1 MFQPLTRRTDDDDLW
16 DSSHCS
22 HSPFKSARHGSI
34 TNSAFIITTTSSCNI
49 NLSSYVTA
57 CVARRNIPGLLEF
70 VRKHFLFQYLTSC
83 AIKVEKETLSKLVCS
98 RKKKLESLLNP
109 FNQPHRRC
117 QRIQLTYYF
126 ARRRPVYYN
135 NTNGKCRVA
144 QSPPNSLW
152 FFIF

>member
-1 MFQPLTRRTDDDDLW
+1 M
-16 DSSHCS
+16 
-22 HSPFKSARHGSI
+22 
-34 TNSAFIITTTSSCNI
+34 CNQGGKG
-49 NLSSYVTA
+49 NT
-57 CVARRNIPGLLEF
+57 
-70 VRKHFLFQYLTSC
+70 
-83 AIKVEKETLSKLVCS
+83 VETGMLP
-98 RKKKLESLLNP
+98 KKKLESLLNP